1 MMSNAIIAIV
11 ICLVG
16 SLNPILPKE
25 RVIEEVRALM
35 SELHISAAELS
46 RAIKI
51 TETGISKVFSG
62 DRDLSYE
69 EVQRMINYVIG
80 RTSIIPADDEVSK
93 YATTFDKLNWAYDDE
108 TVCQVS
114 DRMFSKG
121 YSQLPVK
128 RRGSGDFLGIV
139 SESSILKKVLH
150 PEVKGKKIGS
160 LEELGMLRIV
170 EAGII
175 EEPPQYHIG
184 AKMIEISQVL
194 TNYYAVLLT
203 SGEKVVGIVTRADVL
218 ELINMGSRA
227 LKN

>member
-1 MMSNAIIAIV
+1 MMLISIIEIV
-11 ICLVG
+11 IVLTR

-25 RVIEEVRALM
+25 KVIEEVKALM
-35 SELHISAAELS
+35 GELHISAAEMS

-69 EVQRMINYVIG
+69 EVQRMINYIIG
-80 RTSIIPADDEVSK
+80 RTSIIPAEEGVSK
-93 YATTFDKLNWAYDDE
+93 YATTFDRLNWAYDDE
-108 TVCQVS
+108 TVSQVS
-114 DRMFSKG
+114 ERMFSKG

-139 SESSILKKVLH
+139 SESSILKRVLH
-150 PEVKGKKIGS
+150 PEVNGKKLGS
-160 LEELGMLRIV
+160 LDELGMLRV
-170 EAGII
+170 EEAGII

-184 AKMIEISQVL
+184 SKMIEVSQVL

-203 SGEKVVGIVTRADVL
+203 SGEKVIGIVTRADIL
-218 ELINMGSRA
+218 ELLNRA
-227 LKN
+227 RAAY